1 MPKARS
7 STSGFFY
14 ADLKLPETLIRIR
27 PGAILFPYHRAF
39 RATVVHMLGF
49 RLLKTAVGKL
59 TRTNALRMCAAA
71 ACVFAGVS
79 ASAQSVVF
87 LNPGKSD
94 EAYWR
99 SSADAMQKAAD
110 SLGMQL
116 RVLYAQ
122 RNRLEP
128 VAMAK
133 RLAHLPQRERPDYVV
148 FSNDYSTA
156 PSILKALDGSG
167 IQAFMAFS
175 GIQDDLR
182 SQVGVPRGQFPFWL
196 GSLEPN
202 AEDAGYLTAQALIQ
216 RALKTPALRDAQ
228 GKLQMVAIAGDRSTP
243 ASTAR
248 NQGMRKA
255 VREMQ
260 GTVVLRQE
268 VYGEWRQDKARDQAR
283 VLFQRY
289 PEVRLIWAGND
300 LMAFGAMEAW
310 RQQGGVPGSDALF
323 SGINTSQQALDGL
336 RKGQLTALA
345 GGHFM
350 AGAWAMV
357 MLYDHYHGVDFLD
370 EGLELQRNMFQ
381 LFDARTSQQLEQHFA
396 QTEVTLDFRAFSKHR
411 NPQLR
416 RYQFELAQLLR

>member
-1 MPKARS
+1 VHILVF
-7 STSGFFY
+7 TS
-14 ADLKLPETLIRIR
+14 LQ
-27 PGAILFPYHRAF
+27 
-39 RATVVHMLGF
+39 
-49 RLLKTAVGKL
+49 TAVGKL
-59 TRTNALRMCAAA
+59 KLTCALRAGMVA
-71 ACVFAGVS
+71 ACMLVAGMP
-79 ASAQSVVF
+79 AFAQSVVF

-99 SSADAMQKAAD
+99 SSAQAMQKAAD

-128 VAMAK
+128 VAMAQK
-133 RLAHLPQRERPDYVV
+133 LANLPKSERPDYVV

-156 PSILKALDGSG
+156 PSILKALEGSG

-175 GIQDDLR
+175 GIQEELR
-182 SQVGVPRGQFPFWL
+182 PQVGVPRGKFPFWL

-216 RALKTPALRDAQ
+216 KALKMPPLRDGQ

-243 ASTAR
+243 ASIAR

-255 VREMQ
+255 VREAQ
-260 GTVVLRQE
+260 GMVVLRQE
-268 VYGEWRQDKARDQAR
+268 VYGEWRQDKARDQALG
-283 VLFQRY
+283 LFQRY
-289 PEVRLIWAGND
+289 PEVRLVWAGND
-300 LMAFGAMEAW
+300 LMAFGAMDAW
-310 RQQGGVPGSDALF
+310 RQQGGLPGTDALF
-323 SGINTSQQALDGL
+323 SGINTSEQAFDWL

-357 MLYDHYHGVDFLD
+357 MLYDHYRGVDFLD
-370 EGLELQRNMFQ
+370 EGLELRRNMFE
-381 LFDARTSQQLEQHFA
+381 LFDARNSQQFEQHFS
-396 QTEVTLDFRAFSKHR
+396 QTAARLDFRAFSKHL

-416 RYQFELAQLLR
+416 RYQFELARLLR